1 MNMKKILALEDFDT
15 TFSKILAKDP
25 KHLKRYEKFIADEFN
40 KTGDI
45 SVFLEGLKVVAKAK
59 GNIKGLAKN
68 AKITR
73 KSIYD
78 MLSKDG
84 NPGIKNF
91 FAVYKLL
98 GGQVTFSF
106 TKA

>member
-1 MNMKKILALEDFDT
+1 MKKILALEDFDT
-15 TFSKILAKDP
+15 TIAKKLAKDP
-25 KHLKRYEKFIADEFN
+25 KFLKQYEKFITDEFN
-40 KTGDI
+40 KDGD
-45 SVFLEGLKVVAKAK
+45 VALFLEGLKLVAKAK

-68 AKITR
+68 AKVTR

-98 GGQVTFSF
+98 GGKVSFSF
-106 TKA
+106 EKA